1 MLVPNPMRIDD
12 VPITT
17 PCGASFD
24 GMSAV
29 DAARRMCASCNKL
42 VHDLSAMS
50 EADARTTV
58 ADGPVCVRYLYDVHG
73 NVLFSAPPG
82 ARVVPAG
89 ALLSKATKSRWLR
102 AAALAATAI
111 VFEACGGNDGA
122 ARDVGVER
130 NTREPDADAGSP
142 TTPPPRVAADAGV
155 DDDASTDAGAEAASE
170 QDGG

>member
-1 MLVPNPMRIDD
+1 MRTDD

-29 DAARRMCASCNKL
+29 DAARRMCASCNKV

-89 ALLSKATKSRWLR
+89 ALLSKAAKSRLRR
-102 AAALAATAI
+102 AAALAASAI
-111 VFEACGGNDGA
+111 VFEGGGGNDGA

-130 NTREPDADAGSP
+130 NTHEPEADAGAP
-142 TTPPPRVAADAGV
+142 TALPPRVTADVGV
-155 DDDASTDAGAEAASE
+155 DDDALTDAGAEAASD